1 VGPYSGDFTAR
12 ISKIDHHG
20 NRSTVADGLP
30 SSQTSPALG
39 SLISGVA
46 DVEFIHGTLYALIA
60 GAGCSHGLFGTNN
73 GIDRV
78 NPNGSVTQIA
88 NLSDFIKA
96 NPVANPEED
105 DFEPDGTWYSM
116 VAVNG
121 VLYAVEPNHGEV
133 DRVTTGGQISR
144 VVDVS
149 ASQGHVVP
157 TSIVFNNGN
166 FYLGNLGTFPTVQGS
181 ETVWKLTPS
190 GQLSPFATGFTTI
203 LGLAFDHHNR
213 LYVLEMSAITGG
225 PAPMTGDI
233 VRIEPNGSRTT
244 IAAGLSFPTG
254 MTFGP
259 DGALYVSN
267 LGFGAPP
274 GAGQVL
280 RIEVPA

>member
-1 VGPYSGDFTAR
+1 
-12 ISKIDHHG
+12 
-20 NRSTVADGLP
+20 
-30 SSQTSPALG
+30 
-39 SLISGVA
+39 
-46 DVEFIHGTLYALIA
+46 
-60 GAGCSHGLFGTNN
+60 
-73 GIDRV
+73 
-78 NPNGSVTQIA
+78 
-88 NLSDFIKA
+88 
-96 NPVANPEED
+96 
-105 DFEPDGTWYSM
+105 M

-144 VVDVS
+144 LIDVS

-190 GQLSPFATGFTTI
+190 GQLSVLATGFTTI
-203 LGLAFDHHNR
+203 LGLAFDQQNR

-254 MTFGP
+254 MTSARTERSTSRTSGS
-259 DGALYVSN
+259 ALR
-267 LGFGAPP
+267 PER
-274 GAGQVL
+274 QVL
-280 RIEVPA
+280 RIDVRPSR